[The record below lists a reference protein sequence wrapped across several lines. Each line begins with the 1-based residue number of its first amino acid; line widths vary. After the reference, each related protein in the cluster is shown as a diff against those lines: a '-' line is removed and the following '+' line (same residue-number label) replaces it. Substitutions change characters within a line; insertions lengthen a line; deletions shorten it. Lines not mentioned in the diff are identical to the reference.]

1 MRVITVANH
10 KGGVG
15 KTTTSVA
22 LGGLAS
28 AQGYRVLLLDMDP
41 HGSLSTYFRQ
51 DPDTQKFSTY
61 TLFQERKEL
70 TAASVKRLILATDYS
85 SLDLLPAATALATL
99 ERQAIGQDGMGLV
112 IARALALIYEDY
124 DFVFIDTPPLLG
136 VLMINALAACQHL
149 VIPVQTEFLALKG
162 LERMVHTLNML
173 SSSRKKALSYSILP
187 VMYDRRTQA
196 SVSSLRTI
204 RNGYPNEVWP
214 GYIPVDTRFRDAS
227 KAGVPPHLFDEAT
240 RGVVAYRSFFKWLVQ
255 KISAEFTPVSA
266 SVNLN
271 GIANKI
277 GNNAAKSG
285 NAL

>member
-1 MRVITVANH
+1 LRIIVVRVITVANH

-51 DPDTQKFSTY
+51 DPDAQTLSTY

-70 TAASVKRLILATDYS
+70 SYSGVKRLILPTDYPK
-85 SLDLLPAATALATL
+85 LDLLPAATALATL

-112 IARALALIYEDY
+112 VARALALIYDDY
-124 DFVFIDTPPLLG
+124 DYVLIDTPPLLG

-162 LERMVHTLNML
+162 LERMVHTLKMM
-173 SSSRKKALSYSILP
+173 SSSRKKALPYSILP

-196 SVSSLRTI
+196 SVVSLRTI
-204 RNGYPNEVWP
+204 RNTYPNEVWP
-214 GYIPVDTRFRDAS
+214 GHVPVDTRFRDAS
-227 KAGVPPHLFDEAT
+227 RAGVPPHLFDEAT
-240 RGVVAYRSFFKWLVQ
+240 HGVEAYRTFYKWLLQ
-255 KISAEFTPVSA
+255 KMAVEFNMPVA
-266 SVNLN
+266 SKASMENTA
-271 GIANKI
+271 GGAP
-277 GNNAAKSG
+277 
-285 NAL
+285 

>member
-1 MRVITVANH
+1 VRVITVANH

-15 KTTTSVA
+15 KTTTSIA

-28 AQGYRVLLLDMDP
+28 AEGYRVLLLDMDP

-51 DPDTQKFSTY
+51 DPDTQKLSTY

-70 TAASVKRLILATDYS
+70 TAESVKRLILPTDYPN
-85 SLDLLPAATALATL
+85 LHIFPAATALATL

-162 LERMVHTLNML
+162 LERMVHTLNMM

-187 VMYDRRTQA
+187 LMYDRRTQA

-204 RNGYPNEVWP
+204 RNSYPNEVWP

-227 KAGVPPHLFDEAT
+227 RVGVPPHLFDEST
-240 RGVVAYRSFFKWLVQ
+240 HGVVAYRSFFKWILP
-255 KISAEFTPVSA
+255 KIPAESSPVTSRVA
-266 SVNLN
+266 V
-271 GIANKI
+271 
-277 GNNAAKSG
+277 AKSG
-285 NAL
+285 NAS